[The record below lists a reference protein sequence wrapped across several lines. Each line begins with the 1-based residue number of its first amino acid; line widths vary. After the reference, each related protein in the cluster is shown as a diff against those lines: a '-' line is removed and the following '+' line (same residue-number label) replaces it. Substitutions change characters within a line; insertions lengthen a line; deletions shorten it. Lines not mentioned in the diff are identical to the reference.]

1 METAEDKE
9 YFLNNMIMRDVK
21 EMSSMMVCKMS
32 YKFKNSDETSLD
44 LDGFDTS
51 YETNMS
57 YMFQSCSKLEKINLE
72 HIETSEVIDMRAMFF
87 DCPLLT
93 TLDLSNFDTSNA
105 ADMRG
110 MFAYC
115 NSLKSLD
122 ISNFDFSKIKPYCT
136 SGMFTNCA
144 SLIDLKFGKNLKTS
158 LDLSDCPLSYE
169 SALSVINGLAQVI
182 NGKSIYFSEEVYDQL
197 STEDIQKAKEKN
209 WIITFFIK

>member
-1 METAEDKE
+1 MATIEDKE

-21 EMSSMMVCKMS
+21 EMSTMMVCKMS
-32 YKFKNSDETSLD
+32 GKFKNSEEASLE

-57 YMFQSCSKLEKINLE
+57 YMFQGCSKLEKINLE
-72 HIETSEVIDMRAMFF
+72 YIETSEVIDMRAMFF

-93 TLDLSNFDTSNA
+93 ILDLSNFGTSNA

-136 SGMFTNCA
+136 AGMFEACT
-144 SLIDLKFGKNLKTS
+144 SLTDLKFGNNLKTS

-169 SALSVINGLAQVI
+169 SALSVINGLAKVI